1 MSHRIY
7 ILRNL
12 KTEKEYTVNEAGFAA
27 IKAQDWLKKFTI
39 VEERVAHDK
48 PKTTFIPDEIAEAS
62 RSAAED
68 VKAGLI
74 NDKTKG
80 RAPRG

>member
-12 KTEKEYTVNEAGFAA
+12 KTEKEYPVDEAGMEAL
-27 IKAQDWLKKFTI
+27 KKQDWLKKYTI

-48 PKTTFIPDEIAEAS
+48 PKTTFIPTEIAEAS

-74 NDKTKG
+74 KEKTG

>member
-7 ILRNL
+7 VLRNL
-12 KTEKEYTVNEAGFAA
+12 KTEKEHTVDEAGFAA
-27 IKAQDWLKKFTI
+27 LKKQDWLKRYII
-39 VEERVAHDK
+39 VEERMAHDK

-62 RSAAED
+62 RGAAED

-74 NDKTKG
+74 KDKTG

>member
-12 KTEKEYTVNEAGFAA
+12 KTEKEHQVDEAGLAA
-27 IKAQDWLKKFTI
+27 LKAQDWLKRYTI
-39 VEERVAHDK
+39 VEERIAHDK
-48 PKTTFIPDEIAEAS
+48 PKTTFIPSEIAEAS
-62 RSAAED
+62 RNAAED

-74 NDKTKG
+74 KEKTG